1 MTASID
7 TDTLRLRLAAAD
19 PPLLLAVT
27 SLADFQRARIPG
39 ARRFA
44 DMATLL
50 REVPR
55 GSGSVVPPTPTQ
67 RTHATLELVPD
78 GDHSPSAARHVVA
91 TRGLTKRYGSL
102 TALDDLDLT
111 VSERSIVGFLGPNGA
126 GKTTAM
132 KLLVGLAR
140 PSAGSAEVFGL
151 DVARHSA
158 EVRAR
163 VGYLA
168 QEPRFYEHL
177 SARETLRFV
186 ARFFYGGPA
195 SAIERRIDELL
206 DLVGLAGKADRPI
219 RGFSGGERQRLGIA
233 QANVNEP
240 DLLLMDEPAASLDP
254 AGRHAVL
261 AILERLRERTTVFF
275 STHILDD
282 VQRVADRVAILDHG
296 RLLAYAATPELL
308 AGDGATTFE
317 LGVRGAVDALSTAL
331 AAEAWVEGIDPHA
344 DGGDQ
349 VLYVRVN
356 DVDAAE
362 ARLLRV
368 ALGVPGVVVS
378 HFRRRS
384 FELEEVFLRLVD
396 DNRGQA

>member
-1 MTASID
+1 M
-7 TDTLRLRLAAAD
+7 
-19 PPLLLAVT
+19 PNAVT
-27 SLADFQRARIPG
+27 TPVAP
-39 ARRFA
+39 
-44 DMATLL
+44 
-50 REVPR
+50 P
-55 GSGSVVPPTPTQ
+55 VVE
-67 RTHATLELVPD
+67 TH
-78 GDHSPSAARHVVA
+78 
-91 TRGLTKRYGSL
+91 GLTKRFGDL
-102 TALDDLDLT
+102 TALDGLDLA
-111 VSERSIVGFLGPNGA
+111 VPERSIVGFLGPNGA

-140 PSAGSAEVFGL
+140 PTAGSARVFGL
-151 DVARHSA
+151 DVARRSA

-168 QEPRFYEHL
+168 QDPRFYEHL

-186 ARFFYGGPA
+186 ARFFYDGPA
-195 SAIERRIDELL
+195 SAVERRIDELL
-206 DLVGLAGKADRPI
+206 DLVGLADKADRPI

-240 DLLLMDEPAASLDP
+240 DLLLMDEPAAALDP
-254 AGRHAVL
+254 AGRQAVL
-261 AILERLRERTTVFF
+261 AILARLRERTTVFF

-296 RLLAYAATPELL
+296 RLLAYAPTPELL

-317 LGVRGAVDALSTAL
+317 LGVRGPVDALTAAL
-331 AAEAWVEGIDPHA
+331 RAEPWVEGIDRGEGSAPL
-344 DGGDQ
+344 
-349 VLYVRVN
+349 LYVRVN

-368 ALGVPGVVVS
+368 TLDVPGAVVRS
-378 HFRRRS
+378 FRRRS

-396 DNRGQA
+396 DHRRQA